1 MNLIPSAITRKIAE
15 QGLLASENAPKILFV
30 GGVVGMVGSTVLA
43 CRATLKLEEVLD
55 EIETVKS
62 NAEEVKHMVDS
73 GQTDSDV
80 TYSDAEY
87 KRDLHIISVQG
98 VGKIVKL
105 YAPSVIL
112 GAVSIAAL
120 TKSHNILRDRN
131 LALTAAYTAVDA
143 AFNRYRQRVVD
154 MFGEEMDQDI
164 YYESERVRCG

>member
-43 CRATLKLEEVLD
+43 CRATLKLEGVLD

-73 GQTDSDV
+73 GQTASDV

-105 YAPSVIL
+105 YAHLLS
-112 GAVSIAAL
+112 
-120 TKSHNILRDRN
+120 
-131 LALTAAYTAVDA
+131 
-143 AFNRYRQRVVD
+143 
-154 MFGEEMDQDI
+154 
-164 YYESERVRCG
+164 